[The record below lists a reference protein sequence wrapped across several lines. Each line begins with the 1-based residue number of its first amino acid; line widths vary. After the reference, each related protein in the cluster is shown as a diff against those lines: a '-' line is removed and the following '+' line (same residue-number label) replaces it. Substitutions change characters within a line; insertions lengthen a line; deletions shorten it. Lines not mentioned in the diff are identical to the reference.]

1 MGVGLLI
8 MKFQGFDMIPQL
20 VEESKIPK
28 KKLLI
33 AFISSMFLT
42 FLIYGLAIIAVGGI
56 VTDEWMQQTDIVD
69 PRVAD
74 MLGMHWLG
82 LVIVVMGIGTC
93 IYNPVGILAQRLQ
106 NSLWRGEAGTVF
118 KDLCFH

>member
-1 MGVGLLI
+1 MDGHYRSGR
-8 MKFQGFDMIPQL
+8 
-20 VEESKIPK
+20 
-28 KKLLI
+28 
-33 AFISSMFLT
+33 
-42 FLIYGLAIIAVGGI
+42 I